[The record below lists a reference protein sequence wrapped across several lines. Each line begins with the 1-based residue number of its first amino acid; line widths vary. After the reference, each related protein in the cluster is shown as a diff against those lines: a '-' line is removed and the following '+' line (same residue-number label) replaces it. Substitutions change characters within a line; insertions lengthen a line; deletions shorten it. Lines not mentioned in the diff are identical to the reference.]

1 MTRSFSA
8 FARNGSLSDPV
19 YVRRIRDRSGR
30 LLEDK
35 SAVSDPMASPGERL
49 DRMVALA
56 GKRTQD
62 VIPPRTAWLTS
73 QLLRHVVTKGHA
85 PALRSSGLLVGGKTG
100 TSSATMDTW
109 FVGYTSRW
117 MTTAWIGDDRRERP
131 LGFKD
136 AAFMLTVPMTAR
148 YLYEVTAGQPL
159 KDVPWDRPPGVKAN
173 DAGGSLRT
181 TMEEVKADVGPPRK
195 GKKKKG

>member
-1 MTRSFSA
+1 
-8 FARNGSLSDPV
+8 
-19 YVRRIRDRSGR
+19 VRRVRDRAGQI
-30 LLEDK
+30 LEDN
-35 SAVSDPMASPGERL
+35 SAVSDPMSAPDLRL

-56 GKRTQD
+56 GKRTKD

-73 QLLRHVVTKGHA
+73 QLLRRVVTKGHA

-117 MTTAWIGDDRRERP
+117 MTTSWIGDDRRERP

-136 AAFMLTVPMTAR
+136 AAFMLSVPMTAR

-159 KDVPWDRPPGVKAN
+159 KDIPWERPPGVKAS
-173 DAGGSLRT
+173 DTGGTLRT
-181 TMEEVKADVGPPRK
+181 TMDEVKADTGEPR
-195 GKKKKG
+195 KKKKG

>member
-1 MTRSFSA
+1 M
-8 FARNGSLSDPV
+8 
-19 YVRRIRDRSGR
+19 RRVRDRSGA
-30 LLEDK
+30 LLED
-35 SAVSDPMASPGERL
+35 STAVSDPMGAPGERL

-56 GKRTQD
+56 GKRTKD

-73 QLLRHVVTKGHA
+73 QLLRHVVTRGHA
-85 PALRSSGLLVGGKTG
+85 PSLRSTGLLVGGKTG

-148 YLYEVTAGQPL
+148 YLNEVTAGQPL
-159 KDVPWDRPPGVKAN
+159 KDIPWERPPGVKTT
-173 DAGGSLRT
+173 DTGGNLRT
-181 TMEEVKADVGPPRK
+181 TMDEVKADVGSGPRK
-195 GKKKKG
+195 PKG